1 MGFHFEILLLIVLLC
16 ILILVSKKKER
27 LVGQIFVASYLP
39 YDSIPV
45 LPTYVVKQYPTYE
58 SGLVDYNNAC
68 SLTNTVGTL
77 GSTIPPC
84 ATGSLTGSIFS
95 TDTSIVAFS
104 KTQIANLYCIIVE
117 FNITTP
123 KIQPL
128 NWVDKNVGF
137 SEEDRDVLA
146 QIISYSGQ
154 IPGDIKSIQQND
166 IIANQGS
173 CLDYYVTSITQY
185 SVFLD
190 NLNNNN
196 IFVHPVMYGSFTGEF
211 PINLQNQPPFTTSY
225 SPLYQYVKN
234 NNI

>member
-16 ILILVSKKKER
+16 ILILVSKKREQ
-27 LVGQIFVASYLP
+27 LTGQIFVASYLS

-45 LPTYVVKQYPTYE
+45 PPTYVIKQYPTYE
-58 SGLVDYNNAC
+58 SGLIEYTNAC
-68 SLTNTVGTL
+68 STTNTLGTL

-84 ATGSLTGSIFS
+84 TTGSNTGSIFS
-95 TDTSIVAFS
+95 TDINIVAFS
-104 KTQIANLYCIIVE
+104 KTQVAKVYYIIVE

-137 SEEDRDVLA
+137 SEEDRDIFA
-146 QIISYSGQ
+146 QIINYSGQ
-154 IPGDIKSIQQND
+154 TPGDIKSIQHSD
-166 IIANQGS
+166 IIANQGA

-185 SVFLD
+185 SVFL
-190 NLNNNN
+190 NNFNNN
-196 IFVHPVMYGSFTGEF
+196 IFVHPVMYGSLIEEF
-211 PINLQNQPPFTTSY
+211 PINLKNQPPFATSY